1 MIDIRKG
8 IVKRLKTL
16 CDNVTVSPPQDTLI
30 LPLITYSQVSDSPS
44 GRMYNT
50 LEYQIDVFENSFAS
64 AIELAERV
72 DNLMAG
78 DGWSKTYQS
87 PDSSAYVGT
96 DLYHIVL
103 SYQATVNR
111 KWMAIISS
119 QKTQ

>member
-30 LPLITYSQVSDSPS
+30 LPLITYSQVDDTPS

>member
-8 IVKRLKTL
+8 MVKRLETL
-16 CDNVTVSPPQDTLI
+16 CDNVTVSPPLDTLI
-30 LPLITYSQVSDSPS
+30 LPLITYNQVSDTPTS
-44 GRMYNT
+44 RMYNT
-50 LEYQIDVFENSFAS
+50 MEYQIDIFENTFAK
-64 AIELAERV
+64 AIELAGKV
-72 DNLMAG
+72 DDMMEQ

-103 SYQATVNR
+103 SYNATVNR

-119 QKTQ
+119 QKTH

>member
-8 IVKRLKTL
+8 FKKRLETL
-16 CDNVTVSPPQDTLI
+16 CDNVTVSPPLNTLT
-30 LPLITYSQVSDSPS
+30 LPLLTYSQVSDAPLS
-44 GRMYNT
+44 RMYNT
-50 LEYQIDVFENSFAS
+50 LSYQVDVFAGSFAE
-64 AIELAERV
+64 AVELAGKV
-72 DNLMAG
+72 DDLMEQ

-103 SYQATVNR
+103 SYTATVNR

-119 QKTQ
+119 QNTQ